1 MIRLDLNAI
10 KIPVYFQMSIDRSK
24 NLYSYRFVIGM
35 KTDRFFLN
43 WDKDISFSLVVE
55 YYFYRIVWKFL
66 CSRNGWEFESLNIHR
81 FEW

>member
-24 NLYSYRFVIGM
+24 NLYSYRFVIRV

-43 WDKDISFSLVVE
+43 
-55 YYFYRIVWKFL
+55 
-66 CSRNGWEFESLNIHR
+66 
-81 FEW
+81 